1 MSGSHSE
8 HETQADRQIAAG
20 GENRYRIDIEPIRGR
35 VRVRIGGAVVADSNN
50 AMLLRETHFPTH
62 CYFPKAD
69 LKDDLLIPSAFRT
82 FCPFK
87 GTAHFWDL
95 QLPNRTITNGA
106 WSYERPLAEAVPVGG
121 HVAFDERAVEAF
133 EADPPLPPTVVEPI
147 GGCPLIEWLLLKAW
161 RCTTP
166 AQLTEQFA
174 GKLVECGIPL
184 WRFTVNL
191 WTLHPEIAGQRFT
204 WVRGVDGVAE
214 SDTPHGILQNPA
226 YRNSPVRFVSERR
239 GGVRQRLDI
248 DNPEFPFPMLEQ
260 LRAQG
265 GTDYVAIPLPFS
277 DGRFQAM
284 SMATDHPE
292 GFTTAQLGR
301 AFEAFGILGR
311 YFEVLTLRRE
321 AGVLFETYLG
331 ERTGR
336 QVLSGQTRRGA
347 GQIIRAAVLYCDLRN
362 STALTEALP
371 RESYLAL
378 LNDFFERAV
387 DPILA
392 QGGEVLKFI
401 GDAVLAIFPMEGD
414 EASEEAIVGACR
426 RAREAAE
433 NILAQVAAAPARS
446 DGFSMQC
453 AVGLHVGDVMYG
465 NVGAPQRL
473 DFTVIG
479 QAANVA
485 ARLSGLCKELDRS
498 MLFSA
503 DAAHRAPEGL
513 GSLGS
518 HKLRNVGSD
527 VEVFALAGMDFV

>member
-1 MSGSHSE
+1 MSSRHSE
-8 HETQADRQIAAG
+8 HETPMVPPVPGDG
-20 GENRYRIDIEPIRGR
+20 NNRYRIDIESIRGR
-35 VRVRIGGAVVADSNN
+35 VRVRVGGSVVADSSN
-50 AMLLRETHFPTH
+50 AMLVRETHFPTH
-62 CYFPKAD
+62 CYFPKTD
-69 LKDDLLIPSAFRT
+69 LKKGLLIPSALRT

-95 QLPNRTITNGA
+95 QLADRTIANAA

-121 HVAFDERAVEAF
+121 HVAFDERVVDGIEA
-133 EADPPLPPTVVEPI
+133 EPPLPAAVVEPI

-174 GKLVECGIPL
+174 GKLVECGTPL

-204 WVRGVDGVAE
+204 WVRGVEGVAE

-226 YRNSPVRFVSERR
+226 YLNSPVRFVSEGR

-248 DNPEFPFPMLEQ
+248 DSPEFPFPMLEQ

-292 GFTTAQLGR
+292 GFTTGQLGR
-301 AFEAFGILGR
+301 AFEAFAVLGR
-311 YFEVLTLRRE
+311 FYEVLTLRRE
-321 AGVLFETYLG
+321 TTVLFDTYLG

-336 QVLSGQTRRGA
+336 QVLSGLTRRGA
-347 GQIIRAAVLYCDLRN
+347 GQVIRAAILYCDLRN

-371 RESYLAL
+371 RQSYLAL

-387 DPILA
+387 GPILQ

-401 GDAVLAIFPMEGD
+401 GDAVLAIFPLESE
-414 EASEEAIVGACR
+414 EASEEAIGAACR
-426 RAREAAE
+426 KARDAAE
-433 NILAQVAAAPARS
+433 GILA
-446 DGFSMQC
+446 
-453 AVGLHVGDVMYG
+453 
-465 NVGAPQRL
+465 
-473 DFTVIG
+473 
-479 QAANVA
+479 
-485 ARLSGLCKELDRS
+485 
-498 MLFSA
+498 
-503 DAAHRAPEGL
+503 
-513 GSLGS
+513 
-518 HKLRNVGSD
+518 
-527 VEVFALAGMDFV
+527 